1 MYQTMKPV
9 YQSAFF
15 MRIIETLELLIKSVH
30 QFYNT
35 ILLINIQYTH
45 IIGMCVIMTILW
57 CVTISNLTLILTAV
71 LLLICGVLVE
81 DALIDPF

>member
-45 IIGMCVIMTILW
+45 IIGMCVDDYVRNNFKFNFDFNSSSVAHMW
-57 CVTISNLTLILTAV
+57 CV
-71 LLLICGVLVE
+71 G
-81 DALIDPF
+81 